1 MKRQRSRGA
10 IIAVVLLGVLIFG
23 GVLFAWNT
31 INDIFQPV
39 TPSGPGK
46 AITIVIR
53 NGETTLQIAN
63 DLQSS
68 GLIRN
73 AYAFRL
79 WARIRGLDAH
89 LQSGAY
95 DHLNTQTNFPMQ
107 PNILSSNLSPMVTAW
122 RDCSIPIR
130 TLFPRMVTPA
140 MSSI

>member
-10 IIAVVLLGVLIFG
+10 IIAVFLLGVLIFG

-46 AITIVIR
+46 AIDIVIR
-53 NGETTLQIAN
+53 NGESTLQIAN
-63 DLQSS
+63 DLQAR

-89 LQSGAY
+89 LQPGAY
-95 DHLNTQTNFPMQ
+95 DRSEEHTSELQ
-107 PNILSSNLSPMVTAW
+107 S
-122 RDCSIPIR
+122 
-130 TLFPRMVTPA
+130 
-140 MSSI
+140 

>member
-10 IIAVVLLGVLIFG
+10 IIAVFLLGVLIFG

-31 INDIFQPV
+31 VNDIFQPV

-46 AITIVIR
+46 TIAIVIR
-53 NGETTLQIAN
+53 SGESTLQIAN
-63 DLQSS
+63 DLQAR

-89 LQSGAY
+89 LQPGAY
-95 DHLNTQTNFPMQ
+95 DHLDTHMTIDEIINQLLIGQ
-107 PNILSSNLSPMVTAW
+107 PDRLAVAVPRSEEHTSELQSR
-122 RDCSIPIR
+122 RDLVCR
-130 TLFPRMVTPA
+130 
-140 MSSI
+140 